1 MVLIMISLLQ
11 LILIKL
17 KFIIFENMYL
27 TDIKQKGYKYIKLI
41 EYLNSKNYSKI
52 DENESYTLMMLNN

>member
-1 MVLIMISLLQ
+1 MISLLQ